1 MEEPAPQYRFTLGR
15 QSSRAPERD
24 PNPNSDS
31 DSQDDDVDVNQ
42 IDPRVR
48 LMFFSSEGNLDGIK
62 ELIEYN
68 TDVNFKDI
76 DDRTALHVAACQG
89 FCDVAK
95 LLLEGGAEV
104 DSKDR
109 WGSTD
114 VCLELMPFDLLYATL
129 VVLHD
134 FGVLCLVDE
143 LPPFPI
149 LACVL
154 LSPELSPYSTKE
166 SLPWIPLDSSHLEL
180 WLCRG
185 YPDIPDLLPV
195 LVGLSTRT
203 EPLSRPGNLYALHY
217 KNHDMVKLL
226 EKHGAKPLM
235 APMHVK
241 NAREVPEYE
250 IAATEL
256 DFTGSVD
263 ITKGT
268 FTIASWR
275 GTKVAVKKLGDEL
288 FTDKDKV
295 RAFRDELELLQKI
308 RHPNVVQFLGAGDL
322 RLFLKRKGALKPI
335 TALKFAMDIARGMN
349 YLHENKPEPIIHRDL
364 EPSNILRADS
374 GHLKVADFGIS
385 ELLKVT
391 KTVKQGTNMSYHDTT
406 WRYVAPEVFRN
417 EDYDTKVDVFSFAL
431 ILQEMI
437 EGNQPFFMKN
447 EDDVPKAYV
456 ANERP
461 PFNAP
466 SKSYAHGLKELIEE
480 CWHEKPDARPTFRE
494 IITRLESTYHSVNRR
509 RRWKVRPLKW
519 FQKVETIWKKE
530 DSVRSSRDRSSHI

>member
-1 MEEPAPQYRFTLGR
+1 MEPPAPAAGPQYRFTLGR

-24 PNPNSDS
+24 PDS
-31 DSQDDDVDVNQ
+31 DSQDDDDVDVNQ

-62 ELIEYN
+62 DLIESH

-95 LLLEGGAEV
+95 MLLEGGAEV

-109 WGSTD
+109 WGST
-114 VCLELMPFDLLYATL
+114 P
-129 VVLHD
+129 
-134 FGVLCLVDE
+134 
-143 LPPFPI
+143 
-149 LACVL
+149 LADAV
-154 LSPELSPYSTKE
+154 
-166 SLPWIPLDSSHLEL
+166 
-180 WLCRG
+180 
-185 YPDIPDLLPV
+185 
-195 LVGLSTRT
+195 
-203 EPLSRPGNLYALHY
+203 HY

-256 DFTGSVD
+256 DFTGSVNID
-263 ITKGT
+263 KGT
-268 FTIASWR
+268 FTIATWR

-308 RHPNVVQFLGAGDL
+308 RHPNVVQFLGAVTQSNPMMIVTEYLPKGDL

-335 TALKFAMDIARGMN
+335 SALKFAMDIARGMN

-406 WRYVAPEVFRN
+406 WRYVAPEVFKN

-437 EGNQPFFMKN
+437 EGNQPFSMKS

-466 SKSYAHGLKELIEE
+466 PKSYAHGLRELIEE
-480 CWHEKPDARPTFRE
+480 CWHEKPDSRPTFRE
-494 IITRLESTYHSVNRR
+494 IITRLESIYNAINRR
-509 RRWKVRPLKW
+509 RRWKVRPLRW

>member
-1 MEEPAPQYRFTLGR
+1 MDSTPQVRFTLGR
-15 QSSRAPERD
+15 QSSMAPDRVSGSESED
-24 PNPNSDS
+24 GEGDEL
-31 DSQDDDVDVNQ
+31 DL

-48 LMFFSSEGNLDGIK
+48 LMFFSSEGNIEGIK
-62 ELIEYN
+62 ELLDSG

-76 DDRTALHVAACQG
+76 DNRTALHVAACQG
-89 FCDVAK
+89 FCDVAE
-95 LLLEGGAEV
+95 LLLKGGADV
-104 DSKDR
+104 DPKDR
-109 WGSTD
+109 WGST
-114 VCLELMPFDLLYATL
+114 P
-129 VVLHD
+129 
-134 FGVLCLVDE
+134 
-143 LPPFPI
+143 
-149 LACVL
+149 LADA
-154 LSPELSPYSTKE
+154 
-166 SLPWIPLDSSHLEL
+166 I
-180 WLCRG
+180 
-185 YPDIPDLLPV
+185 
-195 LVGLSTRT
+195 
-203 EPLSRPGNLYALHY
+203 HY
-217 KNHDMVKLL
+217 KNHDMIKLL

-250 IAATEL
+250 IDAKEL
-256 DFTGSVD
+256 DFTESVD

-288 FTDKDKV
+288 FNDKEKV

-308 RHPNVVQFLGAGDL
+308 RHPNVVQFLGAVTQSSPMMIVTEYLPKGDL

-385 ELLKVT
+385 ELFKVT
-391 KTVKQGTNMSYHDTT
+391 KKVNQEKLMSYHDTT

-417 EDYDTKVDVFSFAL
+417 EDYDTKVDVFSFSL

-437 EGNQPFFMKN
+437 EGHQPFYMKK
-447 EDDVPKAYV
+447 EADVPKAYV
-456 ANERP
+456 AKERP

-466 SKSYAHGLKELIEE
+466 TKNYAHGLRELIEE
-480 CWHEKPDARPTFRE
+480 CWHENPKERPTFRK
-494 IITRLESTYHSVNRR
+494 IISRLESIYNSFNRR
-509 RRWKVRPLKW
+509 RRWKVRPLKL
-519 FQKVETIWKKE
+519 FKKMETMWKKE

>member
-1 MEEPAPQYRFTLGR
+1 MESVPPIRFTLGR
-15 QSSRAPERD
+15 QSSMAPDRGSG
-24 PNPNSDS
+24 SDS
-31 DSQDDDVDVNQ
+31 EDEEIDGLDA

-62 ELIEYN
+62 ELLDSG

-76 DDRTALHVAACQG
+76 DNRTALHVAACQG
-89 FCDVAK
+89 FCDVAE

-104 DSKDR
+104 DPKDR
-109 WGSTD
+109 WGST
-114 VCLELMPFDLLYATL
+114 P
-129 VVLHD
+129 
-134 FGVLCLVDE
+134 
-143 LPPFPI
+143 
-149 LACVL
+149 LADA
-154 LSPELSPYSTKE
+154 
-166 SLPWIPLDSSHLEL
+166 I
-180 WLCRG
+180 
-185 YPDIPDLLPV
+185 
-195 LVGLSTRT
+195 
-203 EPLSRPGNLYALHY
+203 HY
-217 KNHDMVKLL
+217 KNYDMIKLL

-250 IAATEL
+250 IAAEEL
-256 DFTGSVD
+256 DFTDSVD

-308 RHPNVVQFLGAGDL
+308 RHPNVVQFLGAVTQSSPMMIVTEYLPKGDL
-322 RLFLKRKGALKPI
+322 RPYLKRKGALKPF
-335 TALKFAMDIARGMN
+335 TAVKYAMDIARGMN

-385 ELLKVT
+385 ELVKVT
-391 KTVKQGTNMSYHDTT
+391 EKVKKEKLMSYSDTT

-437 EGNQPFFMKN
+437 EGCQPFFMMS
-447 EDDVPKAYV
+447 EDEVPKAYV
-456 ANERP
+456 ANQRP

-466 SKSYAHGLKELIEE
+466 SKCYAHGLKELIEE
-480 CWHEKPDARPTFRE
+480 CWHENPEERPTFRK
-494 IITRLESTYHSVNRR
+494 IITRLESTYYSINRR
-509 RRWKVRPLKW
+509 RRWKVRPLRW
-519 FQKVETIWKKE
+519 FQKMEMMWKKE
-530 DSVRSSRDRSSHI
+530 DSERSSRDRSSHI

>member
-1 MEEPAPQYRFTLGR
+1 MEPAAAAPQYRFTLGR

-24 PNPNSDS
+24 PDS
-31 DSQDDDVDVNQ
+31 DSQDGDDDVDVNQ

-62 ELIEYN
+62 DLIESH

-95 LLLEGGAEV
+95 MLLEGGAEV

-109 WGSTD
+109 WGST
-114 VCLELMPFDLLYATL
+114 P
-129 VVLHD
+129 
-134 FGVLCLVDE
+134 
-143 LPPFPI
+143 
-149 LACVL
+149 LADAV
-154 LSPELSPYSTKE
+154 
-166 SLPWIPLDSSHLEL
+166 
-180 WLCRG
+180 
-185 YPDIPDLLPV
+185 
-195 LVGLSTRT
+195 
-203 EPLSRPGNLYALHY
+203 HY

-256 DFTGSVD
+256 DFTGSVNID
-263 ITKGT
+263 KGT
-268 FTIASWR
+268 FTIATWR

-308 RHPNVVQFLGAGDL
+308 RHPNVVQFLGAVTQSNPMMIVTEYLPKGDL

-335 TALKFAMDIARGMN
+335 SALKFAMDIARGMN

-406 WRYVAPEVFRN
+406 WRYVAPEVFKN

-437 EGNQPFFMKN
+437 EGNQPFSMKS

-466 SKSYAHGLKELIEE
+466 PKSYAHGLRELIEE
-480 CWHEKPDARPTFRE
+480 CWHEKSDSRPTFRE
-494 IITRLESTYHSVNRR
+494 IITRLESIYNAINRR
-509 RRWKVRPLKW
+509 RRWKVRPLRW

>member
-1 MEEPAPQYRFTLGR
+1 MDPTPQVRFTLGR
-15 QSSRAPERD
+15 QSSMAPERVSG
-24 PNPNSDS
+24 SDS
-31 DSQDDDVDVNQ
+31 EDEEVDGLDL

-48 LMFFSSEGNLDGIK
+48 LMFFSSECNLEGIK
-62 ELIEYN
+62 ELLDSE

-76 DDRTALHVAACQG
+76 DNRTALHVAACQG
-89 FCDVAK
+89 FCDVAE
-95 LLLEGGAEV
+95 LLLKAGAEI
-104 DSKDR
+104 DPKDR
-109 WGSTD
+109 WGST
-114 VCLELMPFDLLYATL
+114 P
-129 VVLHD
+129 
-134 FGVLCLVDE
+134 
-143 LPPFPI
+143 
-149 LACVL
+149 LADA
-154 LSPELSPYSTKE
+154 
-166 SLPWIPLDSSHLEL
+166 I
-180 WLCRG
+180 
-185 YPDIPDLLPV
+185 
-195 LVGLSTRT
+195 
-203 EPLSRPGNLYALHY
+203 HY
-217 KNHDMVKLL
+217 KNHEMIKLL

-250 IAATEL
+250 IDAKEL
-256 DFTGSVD
+256 DFTDSVD

-288 FTDKDKV
+288 FTDKEKV

-308 RHPNVVQFLGAGDL
+308 RHPNVVQFLGAVTQSSPMMIVTEYLSKGDL

-391 KTVKQGTNMSYHDTT
+391 KKVKQEKLMSYHDTT

-437 EGNQPFFMKN
+437 EGQQPFFMKN
-447 EDDVPKAYV
+447 EDDVPKAY
-456 ANERP
+456 ASKERP

-466 SKSYAHGLKELIEE
+466 IKSYAHGLKGLIEE
-480 CWHEKPDARPTFRE
+480 CWHENPNERPTFRK
-494 IITRLESTYHSVNRR
+494 IISRLESIYNSFNRR

-519 FQKVETIWKKE
+519 FQRMETMWKKE